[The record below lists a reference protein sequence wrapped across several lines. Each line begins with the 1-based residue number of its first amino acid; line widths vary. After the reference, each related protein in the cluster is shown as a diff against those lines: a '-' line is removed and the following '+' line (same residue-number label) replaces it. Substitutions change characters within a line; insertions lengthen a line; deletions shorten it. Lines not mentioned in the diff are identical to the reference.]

1 MKSDNRDELN
11 YWPSFADIFSSL
23 FFIFFILFSIFYFN
37 YSKRVEADQKD
48 IDDFK
53 EMVHSLG
60 LEFNK
65 DSNEIIIPAD
75 ILFDFD
81 KSELKSENLPTIW
94 KWRKEIKKY
103 MNVGDRK
110 KKYCIIIEGHTDTV
124 GEEDYNYKLSL
135 ARSLSL
141 IQEFKK
147 DPFFS
152 NSDIDL
158 IPAAFGE
165 SKLAVHTLDNTF
177 NEENRRVVIR
187 IVPKFIGTTQ
197 QIMSKKIDN
206 DIDQSYP

>member
-37 YSKRVEADQKD
+37 YSKKVEADQKD

-53 EMVHSLG
+53 KMVTPLG
-60 LEFNK
+60 LKLNK
-65 DSNEIIIPAD
+65 NNEIIIKAD

-94 KWRKEIKKY
+94 KFREKLKNY
-103 MNVGDRK
+103 MQEGDRK
-110 KKYCIIIEGHTDTV
+110 KRYCIIIEGHTDTV
-124 GEEDYNYKLSL
+124 GEEDYNYNLSL

-147 DPFFS
+147 DPFFRDR
-152 NSDIDL
+152 DIDL

>member
-23 FFIFFILFSIFYFN
+23 FFIFFILFSILYFN
-37 YSKRVEADQKD
+37 YSKKVEADQKD
-48 IDDFK
+48 IEDFK
-53 EMVHSLG
+53 EMVKSCKLK
-60 LEFNK
+60 LNK
-65 DSNEIIIPAD
+65 NNEIIIKAD

-94 KWRKEIKKY
+94 KFREKLKNY
-103 MNVGDRK
+103 MQEGDRK
-110 KKYCIIIEGHTDTV
+110 KRYCIIIEGHTDTV
-124 GEEDYNYKLSL
+124 GEEDYNYNLSL

-147 DPFFS
+147 DPFFRDR
-152 NSDIDL
+152 DIDL

-165 SKLAVHTLDNTF
+165 SKLVDPTSDNTF
-177 NEENRRVVIR
+177 NEKNRRVVIR
-187 IVPKFIGTTQ
+187 IVPKFIGTTK

>member
-124 GEEDYNYKLSL
+124 GEEDYNYNLSL

-147 DPFFS
+147 DPFFRDR
-152 NSDIDL
+152 DIDL

-165 SKLAVHTLDNTF
+165 SKLAELTPDNTF

-197 QIMSKKIDN
+197 QIMSKKN
-206 DIDQSYP
+206 

>member
-37 YSKRVEADQKD
+37 YSKKVEADQKD
-48 IDDFK
+48 IEDFK
-53 EMVHSLG
+53 EMVKSCKLK
-60 LEFNK
+60 LNK
-65 DSNEIIIPAD
+65 NNEIIIKAD

-141 IQEFKK
+141 IEEFKK
-147 DPFFS
+147 DPFFRDR
-152 NSDIDL
+152 DIDL

-165 SKLAVHTLDNTF
+165 SKLAVHTPDNTR
-177 NEENRRVVIR
+177 NMENRRVVIR

-197 QIMSKKIDN
+197 QIMSKKN
-206 DIDQSYP
+206 

>member
-37 YSKRVEADQKD
+37 YSKKVEADQKD

-53 EMVHSLG
+53 KMVTPLG
-60 LEFNK
+60 LKLNK
-65 DSNEIIIPAD
+65 NNEIIIKAD

-94 KWRKEIKKY
+94 KFREKLKNY
-103 MNVGDRK
+103 MQEGDRK
-110 KKYCIIIEGHTDTV
+110 KRYCIIIEGHTDTV
-124 GEEDYNYKLSL
+124 GEEDYNYNLSL

-165 SKLAVHTLDNTF
+165 SKLAVHTPDNTR
-177 NEENRRVVIR
+177 NMQNRRVVIR

-197 QIMSKKIDN
+197 QIMSKKN
-206 DIDQSYP
+206 

>member
-141 IQEFKK
+141 IEEFKK
-147 DPFFS
+147 EPFFS

-197 QIMSKKIDN
+197 QIMSKKN
-206 DIDQSYP
+206 

>member
-147 DPFFS
+147 DPFFRDR
-152 NSDIDL
+152 DIDL

-165 SKLAVHTLDNTF
+165 SKLAELTPDNTF

-197 QIMSKKIDN
+197 QIMSKKN
-206 DIDQSYP
+206 

>member
-23 FFIFFILFSIFYFN
+23 FFIFFILFSILYFN
-37 YSKRVEADQKD
+37 YSKKVEADQKD
-48 IDDFK
+48 IEDFK
-53 EMVHSLG
+53 EMVKSCKLK
-60 LEFNK
+60 LNK
-65 DSNEIIIPAD
+65 NNEIIIKAD

-81 KSELKSENLPTIW
+81 KSELKSENLPTILD
-94 KWRKEIKKY
+94 WRKEIKKY
-103 MNVGDRK
+103 MKKEDRK
-110 KKYCIIIEGHTDTV
+110 KRYCIIIEGHTDTV

-147 DPFFS
+147 DPFFRDR
-152 NSDIDL
+152 DIDL

-165 SKLAVHTLDNTF
+165 SKLVVHTLDNTF

>member
-23 FFIFFILFSIFYFN
+23 FFIFFILFSILYFN
-37 YSKRVEADQKD
+37 YSKKVEADQKD
-48 IDDFK
+48 IEDFK
-53 EMVHSLG
+53 EMVKSCKLK
-60 LEFNK
+60 LNK
-65 DSNEIIIPAD
+65 NNEIIIPAD

-81 KSELKSENLPTIW
+81 KSELKSENLPTILD
-94 KWRKEIKKY
+94 WRKEIKKY
-103 MNVGDRK
+103 MKKEDRK
-110 KKYCIIIEGHTDTV
+110 KRYCIIIEGHTDTV

-165 SKLAVHTLDNTF
+165 SKLAELTPDNTF

-197 QIMSKKIDN
+197 QIMSKKN
-206 DIDQSYP
+206 

>member
-1 MKSDNRDELN
+1 
-11 YWPSFADIFSSL
+11 
-23 FFIFFILFSIFYFN
+23 
-37 YSKRVEADQKD
+37 EADQKD

-53 EMVHSLG
+53 EMVKSCKLK
-60 LEFNK
+60 LNK
-65 DSNEIIIPAD
+65 NNEIIIKAD

-81 KSELKSENLPTIW
+81 KSELKSENLPTILD
-94 KWRKEIKKY
+94 WRKEIKNY
-103 MNVGDRK
+103 MEKEDRK
-110 KKYCIIIEGHTDTV
+110 KRYCIIIEGHTDTV
-124 GEEDYNYKLSL
+124 GEEDYNYNLSL

-141 IQEFKK
+141 IEEFKK

-165 SKLAVHTLDNTF
+165 SKLAELTPDNTF

-197 QIMSKKIDN
+197 QIMSKKN
-206 DIDQSYP
+206 

>member
-165 SKLAVHTLDNTF
+165 SKLAELTPDNTF

-197 QIMSKKIDN
+197 QIMSKKN
-206 DIDQSYP
+206 

>member
-197 QIMSKKIDN
+197 QIMSKKN
-206 DIDQSYP
+206 

>member
-23 FFIFFILFSIFYFN
+23 FFIFFILFSILYFN
-37 YSKRVEADQKD
+37 YSKKVEADQKD
-48 IDDFK
+48 IEDFK
-53 EMVHSLG
+53 EMVKSCKLK
-60 LEFNK
+60 LNK
-65 DSNEIIIPAD
+65 NNEIIIPAD

-141 IQEFKK
+141 IEEFKK
-147 DPFFS
+147 EPFFS

-165 SKLAVHTLDNTF
+165 SKLAELTPDNTF

-197 QIMSKKIDN
+197 QIMSKKN
-206 DIDQSYP
+206 

>member
-23 FFIFFILFSIFYFN
+23 FFIFFILFSILYFN
-37 YSKRVEADQKD
+37 YSKKVEADQKD
-48 IDDFK
+48 IEDFK
-53 EMVHSLG
+53 EMVKSCKLK
-60 LEFNK
+60 LNK
-65 DSNEIIIPAD
+65 NNEIIIPAD

-165 SKLAVHTLDNTF
+165 SKLAELTPDNTF

-197 QIMSKKIDN
+197 QIMSKKN
-206 DIDQSYP
+206 

>member
-23 FFIFFILFSIFYFN
+23 FFIFFILFSILYFN
-37 YSKRVEADQKD
+37 YSKKVEADQKD
-48 IDDFK
+48 IEDFK
-53 EMVHSLG
+53 EMVKSCKLK
-60 LEFNK
+60 LNK
-65 DSNEIIIPAD
+65 NNEIIIPAD

-81 KSELKSENLPTIW
+81 KSELKSENLPTILD
-94 KWRKEIKKY
+94 WRKEIKKY
-103 MNVGDRK
+103 MKKEDRK
-110 KKYCIIIEGHTDTV
+110 KRYCIIIEGHTDTV

>member
-141 IQEFKK
+141 IEEFKK
-147 DPFFS
+147 DPFFRDR
-152 NSDIDL
+152 DIDL

-165 SKLAVHTLDNTF
+165 SKLVDPTSDNTF
-177 NEENRRVVIR
+177 NEKNRRVVIR

-197 QIMSKKIDN
+197 QIMSKKN
-206 DIDQSYP
+206 

>member
-23 FFIFFILFSIFYFN
+23 FFIFFILFSIFFILFSIFYFN
-37 YSKRVEADQKD
+37 YSKKAEADQKD

-53 EMVHSLG
+53 EMVKSCKLK
-60 LEFNK
+60 LNK
-65 DSNEIIIPAD
+65 NNEIIIKAD

-94 KWRKEIKKY
+94 EWRKEIKNY
-103 MNVGDRK
+103 MEKEDRK
-110 KKYCIIIEGHTDTV
+110 KRYCIIIEGHTDTV
-124 GEEDYNYKLSL
+124 GEEDYNYNLSL

-141 IQEFKK
+141 IEEFKK
-147 DPFFS
+147 DPFFRDP
-152 NSDIDL
+152 DIDL

-165 SKLAVHTLDNTF
+165 SKLAVHTPDNTF

-197 QIMSKKIDN
+197 QIMSKKN
-206 DIDQSYP
+206 

>member
-37 YSKRVEADQKD
+37 YSKKVEADQKD
-48 IDDFK
+48 IEDFK
-53 EMVHSLG
+53 EMVKSCKLK
-60 LEFNK
+60 LNK
-65 DSNEIIIPAD
+65 NNEIIIKAD

-81 KSELKSENLPTIW
+81 KSELKSENLPTIRQFRE
-94 KWRKEIKKY
+94 KLKNYMEKE
-103 MNVGDRK
+103 DRK
-110 KKYCIIIEGHTDTV
+110 KRYCIIIEGHTDTV

-141 IQEFKK
+141 IEEFKK
-147 DPFFS
+147 DPFFRDR
-152 NSDIDL
+152 DIDL

-165 SKLAVHTLDNTF
+165 SKLVDPTSDNTF
-177 NEENRRVVIR
+177 NEKNRRVVIR
-187 IVPKFIGTTQ
+187 IVPKFIGTTK

>member
-23 FFIFFILFSIFYFN
+23 FFIFFILFSILYFN
-37 YSKRVEADQKD
+37 YSKKVEADQKD
-48 IDDFK
+48 IEDFK
-53 EMVHSLG
+53 EMVKSCKLK
-60 LEFNK
+60 LNK
-65 DSNEIIIPAD
+65 NNEIIIPAD

-103 MNVGDRK
+103 MKKEDRK
-110 KKYCIIIEGHTDTV
+110 KRYCIIIEGHTDTV

>member
-37 YSKRVEADQKD
+37 YSKKVEADQKD
-48 IDDFK
+48 IEDFK
-53 EMVHSLG
+53 EMVKSCKLK
-60 LEFNK
+60 LNK
-65 DSNEIIIPAD
+65 NNEIIIKAD

-81 KSELKSENLPTIW
+81 KSELKSENLPTIRQFRE
-94 KWRKEIKKY
+94 KLKNYMEKE
-103 MNVGDRK
+103 DRK
-110 KKYCIIIEGHTDTV
+110 KRYCIIIEGHTDTV

>member
-53 EMVHSLG
+53 SMFKSLD
-60 LEFNK
+60 LELNQEN
-65 DSNEIIIPAD
+65 NEIIIPAD
-75 ILFDFD
+75 ILFEFD
-81 KSELKSENLPTIW
+81 KSELIRANLDKIW
-94 KWRKEIKKY
+94 RFREELKNY
-103 MNVGDRK
+103 MQVGDRK
-110 KKYCIIIEGHTDTV
+110 KRYCIIIEGHTDTV
-124 GEEDYNYKLSL
+124 GDKNYNYKLSL
-135 ARSLSL
+135 DRSLSL
-141 IQEFKK
+141 IKEFKEDDFFR
-147 DPFFS
+147 DP
-152 NSDIDL
+152 DIDL

-165 SKLAVHTLDNTF
+165 SKLAEPTPDNTF

-197 QIMSKKIDN
+197 QIMSKKN
-206 DIDQSYP
+206 